1 MVGDGDSGETGG
13 SDETNGP
20 ASEPAAPSSRGKR
33 ALVAT
38 GVGEH
43 SGSFHR
49 PEQSSSD
56 TASAALEREVHR
68 FQLVSRQ
75 GRSQRKKPRGRAK
88 SEPGAIDNKGT
99 RQKQLTTGTDR
110 TTAVSASQALSRRQ
124 TPSSAGTQQA
134 GTVRET
140 ESERVWTAELL
151 DGPDTGDARSLDAA
165 RADLASLNADG
176 NADLDGGATAAVGA
190 DEQTT
195 AQGGKRARRG
205 KRKPS
210 ANDLPTR
217 LVLAIIAAEWKARIA
232 AFGYPGRVAPPKP
245 YCPTNYKEAYDL
257 TTAQRQ
263 ALSKDQIRHLNVK
276 AGKLVL
282 RALSAA
288 LVFEQWRDAIAQ
300 LPVDMQLIDNF
311 ATYARAFGH
320 SDTLISASFEV
331 VLPDF
336 AQEGEVMALTPQ
348 QRLQR
353 LVELTRA
360 ARARLKLEVEAL
372 IDLGAIPEGA
382 LRNLKGRSGHY
393 NAGFDVLAL
402 LELLRNAAARGANVR
417 IAERD
422 IGRATVLA
430 QKLMEATSR
439 QSSKR
444 GGEARASALEQ
455 RARALTLLWLAFW
468 EGRNALAQIFGQRLD
483 VSVVLPTLVV
493 NAGGGRRR

>member
-13 SDETNGP
+13 SDDTNGP

-33 ALVAT
+33 ALVAA
-38 GVGEH
+38 GVGQH
-43 SGSFHR
+43 SDSFHR
-49 PEQSSSD
+49 AEQSSSD
-56 TASAALEREVHR
+56 AAGAALEREVHR
-68 FQLVSRQ
+68 FQVVSRQ
-75 GRSQRKKPRGRAK
+75 GRLQRKKPRGRAK
-88 SEPGAIDNKGT
+88 SEPGAIDNEGT
-99 RQKQLTTGTDR
+99 RLEQLTTGSDR

-124 TPSSAGTQQA
+124 TPFGTGA
-134 GTVRET
+134 DTVRET

-151 DGPDTGDARSLDAA
+151 DGPDAGDARSLDAA
-165 RADLASLNADG
+165 QTDLAPLSADG
-176 NADLDGGATAAVGA
+176 NADLDGGATAVGA

-195 AQGGKRARRG
+195 AKGGKRSRRG
-205 KRKPS
+205 RRKRS

-300 LPVDMQLIDNF
+300 LPVDMRLIDNF

-336 AQEGEVMALTPQ
+336 AQEGEVMVLTPQ

-353 LVELTRA
+353 LLELTRA

-372 IDLGAIPEGA
+372 INLGAIPAGA

-417 IAERD
+417 ITERD
-422 IGRATVLA
+422 LGRATVLA

-439 QSSKR
+439 QFSKR
-444 GGEARASALEQ
+444 GGEARALALEE

-468 EGRNALAQIFGQRLD
+468 EGRNALVQIFGQRLD